1 MNNTFVIVKI
11 VSNRMKFD
19 QNGNLVAFTG
29 KFLIHGLNNK
39 IELVLFLEKYETLWL
54 SLREA
59 DS

>member
-29 KFLIHGLNNK
+29 KFLIHGLYNK
-39 IELVLFLEKYETLWL
+39 IELALFL
-54 SLREA
+54 
-59 DS
+59 

>member
-19 QNGNLVAFTG
+19 ENGNLVSFTG
-29 KFLIHGLNNK
+29 IFLNHGLNNK